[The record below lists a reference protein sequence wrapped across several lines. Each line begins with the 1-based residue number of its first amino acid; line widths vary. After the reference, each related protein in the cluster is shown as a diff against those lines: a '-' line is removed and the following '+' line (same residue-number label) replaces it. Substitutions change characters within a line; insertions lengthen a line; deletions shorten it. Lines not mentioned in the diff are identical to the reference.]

1 MEVAPNR
8 RTMILHDEDK
18 EETMRLLNIAE
29 EVESGNMAKEDIG
42 EDGNF

>member
-8 RTMILHDEDK
+8 RTMILQDEDK